1 MKEKYINRNIV
12 LLIISLIVLLLLFFS
27 INREEIISTVI
38 LIAILLLNIIYFI
51 NNIKIIKSYQQL
63 EKFNYDYESGRFAE
77 TKPLFYFSKEKVK
90 HSVLM
95 IHGFTAS
102 TYEFIDLSK
111 RFEKEGIT
119 FYAPMLSGFGIDDYH
134 LLRSIKPKDWIRDC
148 LNAYDLLAKTSDE
161 ISVIGHSMGGV
172 LAAYLSQRKK
182 VKHLILS
189 APYFYVKE
197 EHKLLKILMM
207 NPLTAVIICW
217 LYPIVSKSN
226 ETINERTTLEK
237 KINKRRFVYDVVPVE
252 AVKSLWELQEFVDL
266 SKIQFQTL
274 SLLYGKNDNSV
285 NIKRIKDS
293 FTNLNFIYDDY
304 VFPESGHNI
313 LEDIEK
319 DEVIEKIVKIINS
332 E

>member
-12 LLIISLIVLLLLFFS
+12 LSIISLIVIGLLFFS
-27 INREEIISTVI
+27 INQGEIISTLI
-38 LIAILLLNIIYFI
+38 LIMILFLNIIYFF

-77 TKPLFYFSKEKVK
+77 TKPLINFSKEKVK

-102 TYEFIDLSK
+102 TYEFVELSK
-111 RFEKEGIT
+111 RFEENGIT

-148 LNAYDLLAKTSDE
+148 LNAYDLLAKASDE
-161 ISVIGHSMGGV
+161 ISVIGHSMGGI

-207 NPLTAVIICW
+207 NPITAVVICW

-226 ETINERTTLEK
+226 KLINERTTLER
-237 KINKRRFVYDVVPVE
+237 KINQRRFVYDVVPIE
-252 AVKSLWELQEFVDL
+252 AIKSLWELQEFVDL

-274 SLLYGKNDNSV
+274 SLMYGKNDNSV
-285 NIKRIKDS
+285 DIKKIKDS
-293 FTNLNFIYDDY
+293 FIQLNFFYNEY
-304 VFPESGHNI
+304 EFSKSGHNI

-319 DEVIEKIVKIINS
+319 DEVIEKILRIIKS